1 MIKQENFRFG
11 RYITNNNDTRWA
23 DADEIKNAATI
34 KCINIEADNCP
45 GAGIPIISDGRTVY
59 VDNSDTHTLIFG
71 STGSKKTRLFGM
83 PLINIL
89 ALGGESFIATDPKG
103 ELYNK
108 TSSLVAAKGYKV
120 FVLNFRELNKSDY
133 WNPLILPYELYHN
146 GKTDEAV
153 SLINDFI
160 NSIAEPQRIN
170 TKDIYFIELACSQI
184 LANMLFF
191 IATASPEEA
200 NIYSFVNFF
209 TANSSP
215 ENTNKLARFVADG
228 SIASINFKSV
238 LTNKAAEKTFA
249 NVTSCVS
256 AMLNPFIIRKTLC
269 QVLSQSSF
277 DIRSIG
283 RSKTAIYINV
293 PDEKTTLHYL
303 VTIFIKQTYET
314 LVAES
319 HQREDMKLPVR
330 VNFVLDEFCNIPAI
344 PDMASMISAA
354 RSRNM
359 RFFLMAQSLWQLKQK
374 YKDDANTIKG
384 NCDNWVFLT
393 SREYDLL
400 QEISNLC
407 GNTIYKESNDSI
419 ISRPLISI
427 SELQR
432 LKKEYGETLILHG
445 RNYPFVTEL
454 PDINEYKFKI
464 YPQIKREEHQLPKIA
479 RYNADK
485 VINAMID
492 KIIPI
497 PFSVEVFG
505 NERYCDDS
513 YKKPE
518 KKDAL
523 DW

>member
-1 MIKQENFRFG
+1 MIKQENYRFG
-11 RYITNNNDTRWA
+11 RYITNNNNTRWA
-23 DADEIKNAATI
+23 DTDEIKNAATI
-34 KCINIEADNCP
+34 KCINIEADTCP

-103 ELYNK
+103 ELYNS
-108 TSSLVAAKGYKV
+108 TSGLVAAKGYKL

-133 WNPLILPYELYHN
+133 WNPLMLPYWLYHN

-160 NSIAEPQRIN
+160 NSIAEPQRSN
-170 TKDIYFIELACSQI
+170 TKDAYFIELACSQT

-191 IATASPEEA
+191 IATASPEEV
-200 NIYSFVNFF
+200 NIYNFANFF
-209 TANSSP
+209 LENSSP
-215 ENTNKLARFVADG
+215 ENTERLSEFVANG

-238 LTNKAAEKTFA
+238 LTNKIVGKTFA

-269 QVLSQSSF
+269 QVLSRSSF

-283 RSKTAIYINV
+283 NSKTAIYINI

-303 VTIFIKQTYET
+303 VTVFIKQTYET
-314 LVAES
+314 LVAEA
-319 HQREDMKLPVR
+319 HQHEDMRLPVR

-344 PDMASMISAA
+344 PDMASMISAS

-374 YKDDANTIKG
+374 YRDDANTIKG

-400 QEISNLC
+400 QEISSLC
-407 GNTIYKESNDSI
+407 GNTTYKEPNDSI
-419 ISRPLISI
+419 NSRPLISI

-464 YPQIKREEHQLPKIA
+464 YPQIRRQEYQLPKIVH
-479 RYNADK
+479 YNADK
-485 VINAMID
+485 VINEIID
-492 KIIPI
+492 KKRPI

-505 NERYCDDS
+505 KEKYADDS
-513 YKKPE
+513 YKNLA
-518 KKDAL
+518 KKDTS
-523 DW
+523 D

>member
-1 MIKQENFRFG
+1 MKQENYRFG
-11 RYITNNNDTRWA
+11 RYITNDNNSRWA
-23 DADEIKNAATI
+23 DSDEIKKAHTI
-34 KCINIEADNCP
+34 KRINVTDDTCP
-45 GAGIPIISDGRTVY
+45 GAGIPIISDGRIAY
-59 VDNSDTHTLIFG
+59 VDNSDSHTLIFG

-108 TSSLVAAKGYKV
+108 TSSIAAAKGYEI
-120 FVLNFRELNKSDY
+120 FVLDFRNLNQSDY
-133 WNPLILPYELYHN
+133 WNPLMLPYVLYHN

-160 NSIAEPQRIN
+160 NAIAEPQRKY
-170 TKDIYFIELACSQI
+170 TKERYFIDLGCSQA

-191 IATASPEEA
+191 IATASPEQV
-200 NIYSFVNFF
+200 NIYNFANFF
-209 TANSSP
+209 AANSTP
-215 ENTNKLARFVADG
+215 ETTKRLEKFVADR
-228 SIASINFKSV
+228 SIASINYNST
-238 LTNKAAEKTFA
+238 LSNSAAEKTFA
-249 NVTSCVS
+249 NVSSTVF

-277 DIRSIG
+277 DIRNIG
-283 RSKTAIYINV
+283 NSKTAVYIIV
-293 PDEKTTLHYL
+293 PDEKTTLHFL
-303 VTIFIKQTYET
+303 VSIFIKQTYET
-314 LVAES
+314 LINEA
-319 HQREDMKLPVR
+319 HQQGNMKLPVR

-374 YKDDANTIKG
+374 YNDDAYTIKG

-407 GNTIYKESNDSI
+407 GNKTYKDSDDSI
-419 ISRPLISI
+419 KSRPLISV

-454 PDINEYKFKI
+454 PDINEYKFNI
-464 YPQIKREEHQLPKIA
+464 YPQLKRDERQLPKIVQ
-479 RYNADK
+479 YNVDK
-485 VINAMID
+485 VFNAILE
-492 KIIPI
+492 KQRPI
-497 PFSVEVFG
+497 PFSVEVYG
-505 NERYCDDS
+505 KETYADDS
-513 YKKPE
+513 FKKPG
-518 KKDAL
+518 K
-523 DW
+523 

>member
-1 MIKQENFRFG
+1 MIKQENYRFG
-11 RYITNNNDTRWA
+11 RYITNNNNTRWA
-23 DADEIKNAATI
+23 DTDEIKNAATI
-34 KCINIEADNCP
+34 KCINIEADTCP

-103 ELYNK
+103 ELYNQ
-108 TSSLVAAKGYKV
+108 TSGLVAAKGYKT

-133 WNPLILPYELYHN
+133 WNPLMLPYELYHN

-153 SLINDFI
+153 SLITDFI
-160 NSIAEPQRIN
+160 NSIAEPQRSKTN
-170 TKDIYFIELACSQI
+170 DAYFIELACSQT

-200 NIYSFVNFF
+200 NIYNFADF
-209 TANSSP
+209 FLANSSP
-215 ENTNKLARFVADG
+215 ENTERLAQFVADG
-228 SIASINFKSV
+228 SIASINFNSV
-238 LTNKAAEKTFA
+238 LTNKATVKTFG
-249 NVTSCVS
+249 NVSSCVS

-269 QVLSQSSF
+269 QILSQSSF

-293 PDEKTTLHYL
+293 PDEKTTMHYL
-303 VTIFIKQTYET
+303 VTVFIKQTYET
-314 LVAES
+314 LVAEA
-319 HQREDMKLPVR
+319 HRQEDMRLPVR

-374 YKDDANTIKG
+374 YKDNANTIKG

-407 GNTIYKESNDSI
+407 GNSTYKESNDSI
-419 ISRPLISI
+419 NTRPLISI

-432 LKKEYGETLILHG
+432 LRKEYGETLILHG
-445 RNYPFVTEL
+445 RNYPFVSEL

-464 YPQIKREEHQLPKIA
+464 YPQIKREERLLPRIA

-485 VINAMID
+485 VIKAILE
-492 KIIPI
+492 KKRPI
-497 PFSVEVFG
+497 PFSVEVYG
-505 NERYCDDS
+505 NEKYVDDS
-513 YKKPE
+513 RKKTE
-518 KKDAL
+518 KKDPF

>member
-1 MIKQENFRFG
+1 MKQENYRFG
-11 RYITNNNDTRWA
+11 RYISTTNNSRWA
-23 DADEIKNAATI
+23 DSDEIKNASTI
-34 KCINIEADNCP
+34 KKIIIESDNCS

-59 VDNSDTHTLIFG
+59 VDNSDTHSLIFG
-71 STGSKKTRLFGM
+71 STGSKKTRLLGM

-89 ALGGESFIATDPKG
+89 ALGGESFITTDPKG

-108 TSSLVAAKGYKV
+108 TSGLVAAKGYNV
-120 FVLNFRELNKSDY
+120 YVLNFRDLKQSDY
-133 WNPLILPYELYHN
+133 WNPLMLPYVLYKS

-160 NSIAEPQRIN
+160 NSIAEPQRNN

-191 IATASPEEA
+191 IATASPEEV
-200 NIYSFVNFF
+200 NIYNFANFF
-209 TANSSP
+209 MANSSS
-215 ENTNKLARFVADG
+215 EKTERLAKFVAEG

-238 LTNKAAEKTFA
+238 LTNKGVERTFA
-249 NVTSCVS
+249 NVSSCVS

-269 QVLSQSSF
+269 QVLSQCSF

-283 RSKTAIYINV
+283 NTKTAVYIII

-303 VTIFIKQTYET
+303 ITIFIKQTYET
-314 LVAES
+314 LINEA
-319 HQREDMKLPVR
+319 HQLGKMKLPLR

-344 PDMASMISAA
+344 PDMPSMISAA

-393 SREYDLL
+393 SRDYDLL
-400 QEISNLC
+400 QEISSLC
-407 GNTIYKESNDSI
+407 GETIYKDSDETI
-419 ISRPLISI
+419 KSRPLISI

-432 LKKEYGETLILHG
+432 LKKEFGETLILHG

-454 PDINEYKFKI
+454 PDINEYKFNI
-464 YPQIKREEHQLPKIA
+464 YPQIKRDEHQLPKIPH
-479 RYNADK
+479 YNVDK
-485 VINAMID
+485 VIKSILE
-492 KIIPI
+492 KKIPI
-497 PFSVEVFG
+497 PFSVEACGKEV
-505 NERYCDDS
+505 YADDS
-513 YKKPE
+513 YAKQE
-518 KKDAL
+518 KKEL
-523 DW
+523 IDW